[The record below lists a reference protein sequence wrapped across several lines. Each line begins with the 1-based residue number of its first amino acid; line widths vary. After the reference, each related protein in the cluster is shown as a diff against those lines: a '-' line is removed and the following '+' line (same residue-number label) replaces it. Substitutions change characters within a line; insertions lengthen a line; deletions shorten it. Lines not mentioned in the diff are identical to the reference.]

1 MIPLLCLVVRVTGG
15 DLDHAPVRHDHG
27 LEEQKLHFDLVPG
40 MERIRS
46 GLAVPA
52 PGRAPPLGSDGQQ
65 AGGHADRP
73 QIPKFA

>member
-1 MIPLLCLVVRVTGG
+1 MRPSGMITVLRKPS
-15 DLDHAPVRHDHG
+15 G
-27 LEEQKLHFDLVPG
+27 LPSRAGQKLHFDLVPG